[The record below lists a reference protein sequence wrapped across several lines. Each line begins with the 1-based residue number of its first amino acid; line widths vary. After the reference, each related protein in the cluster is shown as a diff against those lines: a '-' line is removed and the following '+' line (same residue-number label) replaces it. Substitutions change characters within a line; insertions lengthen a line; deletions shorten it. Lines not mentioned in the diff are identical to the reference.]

1 MDSIRQF
8 RNVALGGGLLLSIV
22 AAAGACVLSPAL
34 GKGLLCG
41 GIASVLAFWLL
52 LRQTERLA
60 AAPREKAHAAVYTWT
75 LLRLLLYGAVLSA
88 GYRLDPESL
97 HGLLGA
103 GIGLFVTQGVV
114 LVLGLA
120 WPGPKTGP
128 EQDEPP
134 H

>member
-1 MDSIRQF
+1 VDSIRRF
-8 RNVALGGGLLLSIV
+8 RNVALGCGLLLSV
-22 AAAGACVLSPAL
+22 AAAAGACVFSPAL
-34 GKGLLCG
+34 GQGLLCG

-60 AAPREKAHAAVYTWT
+60 GAPNAKAHAAIYVWT
-75 LLRLLLYGAVLSA
+75 PLRLLLYGAVLIA

-103 GIGLFVTQGVV
+103 AIGLFITQGVV

-120 WPGPKTGP
+120 WSGPKISP
-128 EQDEPP
+128 DQDEQPR
-134 H
+134 